1 MPSVADQMRLISR
14 GVSEILPAGDLE
26 QKLEAARKE
35 NRSLLI
41 KEGFDASAPDLHLGH
56 TVTIRKLR
64 QFQDLG
70 HTVIFLIGDFTGMIG
85 DPTGKSETRPML
97 SREEVAAN
105 AETYKKQVFK
115 ILDEEKTLVRFNSEW
130 CEKMSSAEVLR
141 LASHYTVARMIER
154 DDFAKRY
161 KAGAPI
167 SIQEFLYPLFQGYDS
182 VALKSD
188 VEVGGTDQK
197 FNLLV
202 GRDLQSHY
210 GQRPQTVLTMP
221 LLPGTDGVEKM
232 SKSLGNS
239 IGITD
244 APEEMFG
251 KVMSIPD
258 HLMLSWYELVSDLD
272 ADAMDEVRKRLADPK
287 SHPAKLKRSLARN
300 IIGQYHSENAA
311 HEAETAFDR
320 IFVDKGEPE
329 EVECRRLPAQDK
341 DYWLVKLL
349 SDLSLVK
356 SRGEARRLIEQGGVS
371 VDGQRADSPQM
382 ELPAGVGRR
391 YRLKVGKRVFVDVEF
406 Q

>member
-1 MPSVADQMRLISR
+1 
-14 GVSEILPAGDLE
+14 
-26 QKLEAARKE
+26 
-35 NRSLLI
+35 
-41 KEGFDASAPDLHLGH
+41 
-56 TVTIRKLR
+56 
-64 QFQDLG
+64 
-70 HTVIFLIGDFTGMIG
+70 
-85 DPTGKSETRPML
+85 
-97 SREEVAAN
+97 
-105 AETYKKQVFK
+105 
-115 ILDEEKTLVRFNSEW
+115 
-130 CEKMSSAEVLR
+130 
-141 LASHYTVARMIER
+141 
-154 DDFAKRY
+154 
-161 KAGAPI
+161 
-167 SIQEFLYPLFQGYDS
+167 
-182 VALKSD
+182 
-188 VEVGGTDQK
+188 
-197 FNLLV
+197 
-202 GRDLQSHY
+202 
-210 GQRPQTVLTMP
+210 
-221 LLPGTDGVEKM
+221 
-232 SKSLGNS
+232 
-239 IGITD
+239 
-244 APEEMFG
+244 
-251 KVMSIPD
+251 
-258 HLMLSWYELVSDLD
+258 MLSWYELVSDLD